1 MRDILEVP
9 ELMAFSLDPKKFPAE
24 AAEFQ
29 GSQPGGVGFGQNLY
43 RKAGFEGFGESNL
56 VAPISNLGSE
66 GLGQTPMREAAREYR
81 FAGDSLLALA
91 QIEAE
96 KKLLEGEKNAFDAAR
111 KGQNKGQLL
120 SGIGSLVSAAAPL
133 AFAALCDERVKHD
146 IAPLQ
151 YSEVND
157 NLTEMAFAVQEIR
170 GHS

>member
-1 MRDILEVP
+1 
-9 ELMAFSLDPKKFPAE
+9 MAFSLDPKKFLAE

-29 GSQPGGVGFGQNLY
+29 ESQPPSLMGGVGFGQNLY
-43 RKAGFEGFGESNL
+43 RKAGFEDFGESNL

-96 KKLLEGEKNAFDAAR
+96 EKLLEGQKDAYNAAR
-111 KGQNKGQLL
+111 KGQKKGGLF
-120 SGIGSLVSAAAPL
+120 SGIGKAIGTLAPI
-133 AFAALCDERVKHD
+133 AISALCDERVKHD

-157 NLTEMAFAVQEIR
+157 NLAQMAFAVQEIR
-170 GHS
+170 GYS